1 MTPTQVA
8 IMAEDM
14 VSRGNIGVAY
24 TYNEPLVGYE
34 FVLESAKEVHKRG
47 LKNALITNGFIN
59 PLPLGELM
67 PYIDAMNIDLKWFS
81 NENYKKL
88 GGNLEDVKRTI
99 ETASSMSHVEIT
111 TLIIPGANDSEE
123 EIHELASWLA
133 TINPDIPLHLSRFF
147 PTYQYWQK
155 NPTSVDKMFK
165 LEKVAKKHLRQVFL
179 GNM

>member
-1 MTPTQVA
+1 
-8 IMAEDM
+8 
-14 VSRGNIGVAY
+14 
-24 TYNEPLVGYE
+24 
-34 FVLESAKEVHKRG
+34 
-47 LKNALITNGFIN
+47 
-59 PLPLGELM
+59 
-67 PYIDAMNIDLKWFS
+67 
-81 NENYKKL
+81 
-88 GGNLEDVKRTI
+88 
-99 ETASSMSHVEIT
+99 MSHVEIT